1 MGQVKA
7 GWERNRVAAPN
18 HIPHAVRAGFRK
30 PPPDRW
36 KDRPDSLFLG
46 FQPLLA

>member
-30 PPPDRW
+30 PLPDR
-36 KDRPDSLFLG
+36 
-46 FQPLLA
+46 